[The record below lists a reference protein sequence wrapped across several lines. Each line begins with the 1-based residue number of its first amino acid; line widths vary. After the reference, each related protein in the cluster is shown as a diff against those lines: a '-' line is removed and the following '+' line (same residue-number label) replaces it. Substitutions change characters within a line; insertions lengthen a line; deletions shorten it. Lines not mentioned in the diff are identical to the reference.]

1 MGGSKCKGLLFTVHG
16 KRDRVSV
23 PPCDAGIKS
32 KAERERERARDREI
46 DREKNGKKDATSTI
60 YEG

>member
-1 MGGSKCKGLLFTVHG
+1 
-16 KRDRVSV
+16 VSV